1 MGQAACRR
9 RTDVRVCEKLR
20 TISRIVLAWCIGVT
34 LILGSAF
41 RHVQWSYVDTAINL
55 SAAGDTRS
63 WHEVISDSLTKSVE
77 YRPFLDAF
85 TRLAYQLVDLNLGV
99 YHAIVVIEF
108 ALILLALA
116 LMFRPDGPPRATAAV
131 LALSVAVGLHT
142 SRVLFLFV
150 PLNAYATSM
159 MLVLAGAVSL
169 MSPRLRGYEWV
180 LLPLTLVGLLWL
192 ELAVLIVPL
201 TIVAW
206 WMKAPGTTWRS
217 VAAAAGG
224 LTIYLVARW
233 GFAPSLGIG
242 SPETG
247 FGFSSISP
255 AESAARFGDAPWVL
269 WLYNIG
275 STVLTVLA
283 SEPRAGRFQ
292 FVQAFTLDTVP
303 AWMWLHVLSSAATTV
318 VVAAGLA
325 FVRTRPHRDRLIA
338 ALGGVLIV
346 GGSALAF
353 LYTRDRIGLPAGIGY
368 AMLVY
373 VAVSTLLE
381 LARERRPLVF
391 GLVALLVLCWSVR
404 SAEVYVALR
413 DMAWEHRLEWER
425 GEAVNAA
432 LQNPVIG
439 RMRRASLSRP
449 PEDAERDPRWTYILF
464 ERRFSPAAEDTSGQ

>member
-9 RTDVRVCEKLR
+9 SADVRVCEKLR
-20 TISRIVLAWCIGVT
+20 TISRIVLVWCIGAT

-63 WHEVISDSLTKSVE
+63 WDEVLSDSLTKSVE
-77 YRPFLDAF
+77 YRPFLDVF
-85 TRLAYQLVDLNLGV
+85 TRLAYQVIDLNLGV
-99 YHAIVVIEF
+99 YHAIVIIEF
-108 ALILLALA
+108 ALILFALV
-116 LMFRPDGPPRATAAV
+116 LVFRPDGTGRVTAAIV
-131 LALSVAVGLHT
+131 ALSVAVGLHT

-150 PLNAYATSM
+150 PLNAYAIS
-159 MLVLAGAVSL
+159 LVIVLAAVVSL
-169 MSPRLRGYEWV
+169 MSPRHRRYEWV

-201 TIVAW
+201 AIVAW
-206 WMKAPGTTWRS
+206 RMKAPGVTWRS
-217 VAAAAGG
+217 VVAAAGG
-224 LTIYLVARW
+224 LTIYLVARL
-233 GFAPSLGIG
+233 GFAPSLGMG

-247 FGFSSISP
+247 FGFSSITSI
-255 AESAARFGDAPWVL
+255 ESAARFGDAQWLL

-292 FVQAFTLDTVP
+292 FVQALTVDSVP
-303 AWMWLHVLSSAATTV
+303 AWMWLHVLSSVATTAV
-318 VVAAGLA
+318 VVAGLA

-381 LARERRPLVF
+381 LTAGRRSLVL
-391 GLVALLVLCWSVR
+391 GIVALIGLCWSVR
-404 SAEVYVALR
+404 SAEMFVALR

-439 RMRRASLSRP
+439 RMRRSALSRA

-464 ERRFSPAAEDTSGQ
+464 ERRFSPVEDTGQ